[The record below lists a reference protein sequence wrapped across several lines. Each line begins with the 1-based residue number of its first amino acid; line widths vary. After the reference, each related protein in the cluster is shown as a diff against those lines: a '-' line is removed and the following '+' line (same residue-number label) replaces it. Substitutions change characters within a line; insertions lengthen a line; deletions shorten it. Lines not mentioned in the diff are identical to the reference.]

1 MNDKPCG
8 CIFSHCLIVACP
20 YRHDPPKPT
29 TDKEEPRGE

>member
-20 YRHDPPKPT
+20 YRHDPPT
-29 TDKEEPRGE
+29 EKEE